1 MATTAEQL
9 LREGDEALAA
19 ADWKR
24 ARACF
29 EEAHELD
36 GAPEALDGLSEVANF
51 EADYERA
58 IELKEA
64 AVAAYRERDQRVK
77 ASHAARW
84 LAFMHATYYGNYAV
98 ASGWMTRAESL
109 LEGVEECAAH
119 GWLILDR
126 APFSPRPEER
136 ERGAAPALFPRAGG
150 AGGGRRLC
158 PSHRSALRRRR
169 PRVRGDRAPRRIPS
183 RAGAD

>member
-9 LREGDEALAA
+9 LREGDVALAA
-19 ADWKR
+19 ADWRR

-29 EEAHELD
+29 EEARELD

-64 AVAAYRERDQRVK
+64 AVAAYRERDQRVE

-109 LEGVEECAAH
+109 LEGGG
-119 GWLILDR
+119 GWAPAGR
-126 APFSPRPEER
+126 AIPHPPPLSPR
-136 ERGAAPALFPRAGG
+136 
-150 AGGGRRLC
+150 
-158 PSHRSALRRRR
+158 
-169 PRVRGDRAPRRIPS
+169 
-183 RAGAD
+183 